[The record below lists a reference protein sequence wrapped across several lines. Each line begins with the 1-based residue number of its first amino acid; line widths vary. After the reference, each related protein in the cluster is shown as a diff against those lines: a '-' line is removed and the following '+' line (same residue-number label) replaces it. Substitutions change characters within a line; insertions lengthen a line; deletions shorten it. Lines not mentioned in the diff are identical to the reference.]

1 MSSSV
6 CDWISKLCA
15 LWNSIH
21 INLSEAFGEMQICSS
36 FFNVDKKKSP
46 PPLIARQIRPSTAR
60 NTSLSKKK
68 YICSYVCCWLLR
80 PFLAFGF
87 LFWYTLHRFHAASY
101 HVSQCYL
108 WPLSRASILRTLTRF
123 QEPFDSIQQN
133 VSANTEMN
141 RPSQVLGEKAS
152 WAFGLYFV

>member
-1 MSSSV
+1 MPAYV
-6 CDWISKLCA
+6 IIR
-15 LWNSIH
+15 LWLDFQVMCTLEFDPYQFIRGIRRNA
-21 INLSEAFGEMQICSS
+21 NLLIIFQRWQ
-36 FFNVDKKKSP
+36 KKSP

-87 LFWYTLHRFHAASY
+87 HAASY

-108 WPLSRASILRTLTRF
+108 WPLYRAHPFWGLWRGSKNHSI
-123 QEPFDSIQQN
+123 PFGKMSPPAI
-133 VSANTEMN
+133 TEMN

-152 WAFGLYFV
+152 WVFGLYFV